1 MNTISTIENPDFF
14 ILLAYGFYIPITLL
28 LTFYVARKLFKNGLV
43 YMRDIFQGREELA
56 VSTNRLFE
64 TGFYLLNIGFALWI
78 LEMNY
83 INSSRDLVEALSQKV
98 GGFSIYLGVVLFFN
112 LFLFFR
118 GKKVS
123 RLNREMRERNQALKV
138 QGWFPKP

>member
-1 MNTISTIENPDFF
+1 MNTIVPIDNPDFYT
-14 ILLAYGFYIPITLL
+14 LWAYAIYIPLTLI

-43 YMRDIFQGREELA
+43 YMRDIFSGREELA

-78 LEMNY
+78 MEMRY
-83 INSSRDLVEALSQKV
+83 INSMRELMEGLSHKV

-118 GKKVS
+118 GKKAARIS
-123 RLNREMRERNQALKV
+123 QELRERQQTKMA
-138 QGWFPKP
+138 QG